1 VPTSY
6 VRINTHPQVKEFDL
20 SSVRVCLSGAA
31 PLPLQVQETF
41 QALTGGKLVEAFGM
55 TESGPATHANPLNR
69 NRIGTIGVPLPDT
82 DARIVDLDTGEEEL
96 PQGDIGEIIMQGP
109 QVMKGYWR
117 MPTET
122 ANVLRKHPAIGPGLW
137 LHSGDIGFMNEDGY
151 FQIVDRKKDMIIC
164 SGFNVYPRDIED
176 VLYKHPAVQLAGVVG
191 IPDDYRGE
199 TAKAFVVLKEGMT
212 ATEEEIIDHC
222 REHLAKYK
230 VPTSVEF
237 RSELPLSAL
246 GKVLRRELVS

>member
-1 VPTSY
+1 
-6 VRINTHPQVKEFDL
+6 
-20 SSVRVCLSGAA
+20 
-31 PLPLQVQETF
+31 
-41 QALTGGKLVEAFGM
+41 
-55 TESGPATHANPLNR
+55 
-69 NRIGTIGVPLPDT
+69 
-82 DARIVDLDTGEEEL
+82 
-96 PQGDIGEIIMQGP
+96 
-109 QVMKGYWR
+109 
-117 MPTET
+117 
-122 ANVLRKHPAIGPGLW
+122 
-137 LHSGDIGFMNEDGY
+137 LHSGDIGLMDVEGY